1 MRTVATSAVRRFGAC
16 AFGVSTSGPCER
28 WIASPGSWAPGVC
41 EFGVPDDGSGEP
53 GDWGIGAGEFGIG
66 VPEACAVCVGVVD
79 GAAWAI
85 VSGAF
90 GVGTAGAGE
99 PGAGVSDVVAV
110 ARAGASEGRSIATCA
125 SCIGATG
132 VSATGAGV
140 SGLSGDRGAGTG
152 ALDCGASGSTT
163 TVVGIGDACAIGVG
177 ASGGAAPRVRPSD
190 ALVGC
195 PSGGGAFDVPLVP
208 AMSLTSSAQKLG
220 PDATSSNTSGAC
232 RRIRRLDGATVVH
245 GC

>member
-1 MRTVATSAVRRFGAC
+1 M
-16 AFGVSTSGPCER
+16 
-28 WIASPGSWAPGVC
+28 
-41 EFGVPDDGSGEP
+41 
-53 GDWGIGAGEFGIG
+53 
-66 VPEACAVCVGVVD
+66 
-79 GAAWAI
+79 
-85 VSGAF
+85 
-90 GVGTAGAGE
+90 
-99 PGAGVSDVVAV
+99 SDVVAV